1 MFTLDSKL
9 PTSQID
15 MIIVTFSVTFQFYFQ
30 AIYTTIEPYKPP
42 L

>member
-1 MFTLDSKL
+1 MFTLEGKL

-15 MIIVTFSVTFQFYFQ
+15 MIIVTFSGTFQFYFQ
-30 AIYTTIEPYKPP
+30 ANYTTIEPHKPS

>member
-1 MFTLDSKL
+1 MFTFEGKL

-15 MIIVTFSVTFQFYFQ
+15 MIIVTFSGTFQFYFR
-30 AIYTTIEPYKPP
+30 ANYTTIEPYKPS

>member
-1 MFTLDSKL
+1 MFILGGKL

-30 AIYTTIEPYKPP
+30 ANYTTFEPYKPP